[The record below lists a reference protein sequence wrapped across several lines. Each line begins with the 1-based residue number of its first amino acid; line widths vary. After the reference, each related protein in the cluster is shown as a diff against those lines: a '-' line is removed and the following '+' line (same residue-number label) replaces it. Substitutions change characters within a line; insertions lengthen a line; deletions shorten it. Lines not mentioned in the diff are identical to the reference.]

1 MPTIRFLCQSCG
13 AVSPRWLGKCPE
25 CGGWDT
31 FVEEAVAGGGGRR
44 GKACS
49 AQNSPEPVI
58 LSAIETTHQM
68 RISTGSVEFDRVL
81 GNGLVKGAAIL
92 IGGDPGIGK
101 STIALQLASN
111 VGKNPE
117 YSIPTM
123 YISGEESLQ
132 QLKLRANRLFKNST
146 GSNNDNDHIQVLAE
160 TSLSLIEGAILKNKP
175 ALVILDS
182 IQSVYWDELPSAPGS
197 VGQIRESASRLIRLA
212 KENHFTLLIIGH
224 VTKEGSI
231 AGPKILEHMV
241 DTVLYFEGDRNKQFR
256 IIRSF
261 KNRFG
266 STNEIGIFEMR
277 DCGLVEVTNPSEI
290 FLQDRN
296 TEEPGSVVVS
306 TMEGS
311 RPLLVE
317 LQALVTM
324 SGGFGAPRRTVSGVD
339 YNRLAIILAILEKK
353 AGFKLS
359 QFDVFLNVVGGVAIT
374 EPAADLAIAL
384 AIISSIKNKPL
395 PQLTAAFGELGLGG
409 EIRPVS
415 QTEARISEI
424 SKMGFEK
431 VIMPGGKYPKK
442 AAEGLEVITAGKIW
456 EELF

>member
-1 MPTIRFLCQSCG
+1 MPATRFLCQSCG

-25 CGGWDT
+25 CSGWDT
-31 FVEEAVAGGGGRR
+31 FVEEVVAAVGGRR
-44 GKACS
+44 DKS
-49 AQNSPEPVI
+49 RLVQNSAEPI
-58 LSAIETTHQM
+58 TLSAIETTHEM

-101 STIALQLASN
+101 STIALQVAGN
-111 VGKNPE
+111 IGKDDE
-117 YSIPTM
+117 YNIPTM

-132 QLKLRANRLFKNST
+132 QLKLRANRLYKDNT
-146 GSNNDNDHIQVLAE
+146 GSKNDNGHIQVLAE
-160 TSLSLIEGAILKNKP
+160 TNLSLIEGSILKNKP

-182 IQSVYWDELPSAPGS
+182 IQSIYWDELPSAPGS
-197 VGQIRESASRLIRLA
+197 VGQIRESAARLIRLA
-212 KENHFTLLIIGH
+212 KDNHFSLLIIGH

-277 DCGLVEVTNPSEI
+277 DCGLVEVSNPSQI
-290 FLQDRN
+290 FLQDRS
-296 TEEPGSVVVS
+296 TEEAGSVVVS

-317 LQALVTM
+317 LQALVTQ
-324 SGGFGAPRRTVSGVD
+324 SSGFGAPRRTVSGVD

-384 AIISSIKNKPL
+384 AVISSIRNKPL
-395 PQLTAAFGELGLGG
+395 PPLTAAFGEMGLGG

-415 QTEARISEI
+415 QTEARLNEI

-431 VIMPGGKYPKK
+431 VIMPGGKYPKQS
-442 AAEGLEVITAGKIW
+442 ARSLEIISASKIW